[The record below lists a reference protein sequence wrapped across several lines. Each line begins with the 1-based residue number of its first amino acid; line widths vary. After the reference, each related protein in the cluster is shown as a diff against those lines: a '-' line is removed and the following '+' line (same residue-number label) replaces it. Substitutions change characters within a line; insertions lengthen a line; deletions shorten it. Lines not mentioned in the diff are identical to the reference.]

1 MSKRLS
7 LDVGDWPARDQ
18 QLWTEAQVPP
28 GFLEAPKPAS
38 QWSPKRRNIVE
49 KSYGQWL
56 FWLVRHGHL
65 VADVDP
71 GERASEELILQ

>member
-18 QLWTEAQVPP
+18 QLWTEAQMPP

-38 QWSPKRRNIVE
+38 QWSPKRRRIVE
-49 KSYGQWL
+49 QGAMAVL
-56 FWLVRHGHL
+56 
-65 VADVDP
+65 A
-71 GERASEELILQ
+71 RAARSSGR